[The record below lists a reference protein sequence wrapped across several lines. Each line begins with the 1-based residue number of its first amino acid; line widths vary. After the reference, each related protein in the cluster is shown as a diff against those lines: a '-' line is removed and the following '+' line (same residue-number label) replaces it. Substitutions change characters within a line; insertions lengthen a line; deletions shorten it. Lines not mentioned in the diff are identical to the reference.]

1 MTRKSGPLSKADK
14 DFIRTQVDSMT
25 PEGIADC
32 LDRNP
37 KSIVAY
43 IEKNR
48 LGKKFEDSSRGSD
61 KSQNDILVELKG
73 KPFFKQLPQQFDEDE
88 IKYFC
93 DYWVLTVRDF
103 GGNILSYEELELKEW
118 LTFEILKSRA
128 LKQNKIN
135 IEKKESYKD
144 QLELEFRYERDER
157 DKERIAFLQAEINLI
172 SEEMKKYNK
181 DFADLA
187 HKADQ
192 IKKGLM
198 KSREQRTKDMDLAEF
213 NLAAWIKM
221 LNKDYDKRKRVG
233 EEMEIFR
240 MAENAKKKDLYEVR
254 EFADGVVDV
263 PVLNSESVE
272 QIEHK
277 G

>member
-14 DFIRTQVDSMT
+14 DFIKTNVDSMT
-25 PEGIADC
+25 VDGIADC

-37 KSIVAY
+37 RSIINY
-43 IEKNR
+43 IDKNR
-48 LGKKFEDSSRGSD
+48 IGKKFEDSSKGSD
-61 KSQNDILVELKG
+61 KSQNDILIELKG

-157 DKERIAFLQAEINLI
+157 DKERIAFLQAELNLI
-172 SEEMKKYNK
+172 ADEMKKYNK

-240 MAENAKKKDLYEVR
+240 MAEEAKKKDLYEVR

-272 QIEHK
+272 QIKHK